1 MDCLFCKIVN
11 KEIPSRIITETENS
25 IAFLDAFPVSRG
37 HTLVIPK
44 NHYEKVQDMTDIDN
58 NDLFD
63 TVHKVISKVDKLT
76 GSTLLAIHNGKDS
89 GQEIPHVH
97 VHLIP
102 RDPAD
107 QAGPVHSMF
116 KDRPKLSDD
125 ELDQIYAKIK
135 SSLIIGEIFFLSR
148 FSFVN
153 INCMCWT
160 CFCGIHYFFL

>member
-1 MDCLFCKIVN
+1 MDCVFCKIAN

-44 NHYEKVQDMTDIDN
+44 HHYEKVQDMTDLDN
-58 NDLFD
+58 TDLFN
-63 TVHKVISKVDKLT
+63 TVYQVISKVDRLT
-76 GSTLLAIHNGKDS
+76 GATLLAVHNGKDS

-102 RDPAD
+102 RELSD

-116 KDRPKLSDD
+116 KDRPKLSEEELD
-125 ELDQIYAKIK
+125 ELCTKIK
-135 SSLIIGEIFFLSR
+135 
-148 FSFVN
+148 N
-153 INCMCWT
+153 I
-160 CFCGIHYFFL
+160 

>member
-1 MDCLFCKIVN
+1 MDCIFCKIVN
-11 KEIPSRIITETENS
+11 REIPSRIITETENS

-44 NHYEKVQDMTDIDN
+44 NHYEKVQDMTSIDN

-102 RDPAD
+102 RESDD

-116 KDRPKLSDD
+116 KDRPKLSDE
-125 ELDQIYAKIK
+125 ELEQLCDKIK
-135 SSLIIGEIFFLSR
+135 SS
-148 FSFVN
+148 
-153 INCMCWT
+153 
-160 CFCGIHYFFL
+160 